1 QAVVGGVPRNDSGL
15 GRSACS
21 ERRHPDGLV
30 PSSPR
35 REGAGVSDR
44 RVYLSTRRLPRGKCH
59 RPEREGISQRHQQR
73 FHSRFGSCARSST
86 SIIATL
92 PSLPLARHRK
102 GSSMANT
109 SGRDFDLNIE
119 KVLDSWT
126 VSHAIRELI
135 ANALDEQALSHTRD
149 VQIAR

>member
-1 QAVVGGVPRNDSGL
+1 
-15 GRSACS
+15 
-21 ERRHPDGLV
+21 
-30 PSSPR
+30 
-35 REGAGVSDR
+35 GAGVSDR

-59 RPEREGISQRHQQR
+59 RPEREDSSQRHRQR
-73 FHSRFGSCARSST
+73 FHSRFRSCARSST

-102 GSSMANT
+102 GSAMANT

-135 ANALDEQALSHTRD
+135 ANALDEQAISHTRD
-149 VQIAR
+149 VQIARVGHTWHIRDFGRGLRHTHLTQNENAEKQERESEVV